1 MGDERDQEAEK
12 CIEVAKRALSDGDLQ
27 KSIKFLKKS
36 LNFRHSNTGKNEPS
50 TNGCHSCIHLS
61 NHNVLCCIK

>member
-12 CIEVAKRALSDGDLQ
+12 CIDVAKRALSDGDLQ

-36 LNFRHSNTGKNEPS
+36 LNFRHSATG
-50 TNGCHSCIHLS
+50 TQHY
-61 NHNVLCCIK
+61 